1 MYGNQYY
8 NQMQRY
14 QPVQMPTY
22 QMPNLQVSANNGLL
36 GKTVDSIEVV
46 KATDIPLDG
55 SISYFPLSD
64 GSAIISKQLQ
74 MDGTSKMVV
83 YKPMVEKVKEQPKYV
98 TVEQLQKEIEKIDLT
113 EIKEEIEDLK
123 KQIKSKK

>member
-1 MYGNQYY
+1 MYGNNYY
-8 NQMQRY
+8 NQMTRY
-14 QPVQMPTY
+14 QPAQMPVY
-22 QMPNLQVSANNGLL
+22 QMPNLQVSANTGLL

-55 SISYFPLSD
+55 SVSYFPLTN

-83 YKPMVEKVKEQPKYV
+83 YKPVVEETEEKLKYV
-98 TVEQLQKEIEKIDLT
+98 TADELKKAISKIDLT
-113 EIKEEIEDLK
+113 EIKEDIEELK
-123 KQIKSKK
+123 RQIKNKK